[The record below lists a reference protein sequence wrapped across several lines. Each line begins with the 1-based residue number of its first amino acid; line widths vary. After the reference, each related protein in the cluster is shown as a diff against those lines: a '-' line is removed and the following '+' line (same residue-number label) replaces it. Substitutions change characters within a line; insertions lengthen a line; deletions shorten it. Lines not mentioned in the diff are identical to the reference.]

1 MNTTITKKQV
11 FGILAAATYI
21 RTISLSCEKDDFYP
35 GFNPDI
41 VHDTGT
47 FLLALAQE
55 LMPDDKEFDGLRESV
70 KKHLSKPSNKL

>member
-1 MNTTITKKQV
+1 
-11 FGILAAATYI
+11 
-21 RTISLSCEKDDFYP
+21 LSCEKEDFKDLV
-35 GFNPDI
+35 NPDI

-70 KKHLSKPSNKL
+70 KKHLSKPSNKK